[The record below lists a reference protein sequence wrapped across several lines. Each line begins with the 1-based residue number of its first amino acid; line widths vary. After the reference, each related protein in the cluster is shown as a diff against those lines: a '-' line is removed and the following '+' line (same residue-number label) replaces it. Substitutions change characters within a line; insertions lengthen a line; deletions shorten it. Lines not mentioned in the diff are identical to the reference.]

1 MITNSDF
8 NKLCEKIMKI
18 DAKVRF
24 VGIINQNGKLVG
36 GGMKMGISPI
46 GDKNDDESLYCDIVT
61 RAKMR
66 QRFDDVLGR
75 VSFAMSYR
83 EKVVIMS
90 FPVKDNLLLLS
101 AEKEIDLSTT
111 PFKVLDLLHH
121 RFTGHAA

>member
-1 MITNSDF
+1 MMTNSDF
-8 NKLCEKIMKI
+8 NNLCKKIMKI
-18 DAKVRF
+18 DTKIRF
-24 VGIINQNGKLVG
+24 VGIVNQDGKLIG
-36 GGMKMGISPI
+36 GGMKSGIRPI
-46 GDKNDDESLYCDIVT
+46 GDKNDDESLYCGIVT

-66 QRFDDVLGR
+66 QKFDDVLGH

-111 PFKVLDLLHH
+111 PFKVLDILHH
-121 RFTGHAA
+121 RFTGHAV

>member
-1 MITNSDF
+1 MIASSDF
-8 NKLCEKIMKI
+8 SKLCEKIMEI
-18 DAKVRF
+18 DAKIRF
-24 VGIINQNGKLVG
+24 VGMINQDGKLVG
-36 GGMKMGISPI
+36 GGMKRGIRPL
-46 GDKNDDESLYCDIVT
+46 GDKKDDESLYCGIVT

-66 QRFDDVLGR
+66 QGFDSVLGQ

-111 PFKVLDLLHH
+111 PFKVLDILRH
-121 RFTGHAA
+121 